1 MHDLAKLPVLLSMFF
16 VAWLL
21 WDGWQTGEVWVK
33 GGEPDALTRKLDMQS
48 FAHKVSREE
57 RPFVYWLN
65 MALFTVVEGL
75 GLVLLIAP

>member
-1 MHDLAKLPVLLSMFF
+1 MFSLASLPILISVVV

-33 GGEPDALTRKLDMQS
+33 GGAHDALTRKLDWQS

-65 MALFTVVEGL
+65 MALFIVVECL
-75 GLVLLIAP
+75 GLAYLLSR